1 MIRLDAT
8 TRKLQ
13 IVLAGAV
20 TTNQLAVM
28 VSYSDKTS
36 TTYNGGTQLATTN
49 DTTPVDICAAPA
61 ASTIRDIDNVNI
73 RNTDTA
79 AATVTVLYDNNGTDS
94 EIVEFD
100 LAVGDQAVYVH
111 GAGWQVIDYS
121 GALKTAGGGGGAG
134 SVTSQEMSVAD
145 AALSNRIT
153 SVANNVSALSNALSV
168 LSQTNSVDHAGLSN
182 RITSVAGLAG
192 GSVTSAELVQGL
204 SLVSVAARSAVDT
217 VSNAVSA
224 LSVAHQSLVDRVSA
238 NSGTGGG
245 GSVTSAE
252 LVQGLSLVSVAAQ
265 SAVNTV
271 SAAAADALSVAN
283 AASQKGSVLSVNLAS
298 VDARVTSVGNAVSVV
313 SQALSALSQ
322 ANSAAHVS
330 IDGRVTSVANAVSV
344 LSQALSALSN
354 ANSAAHVSID
364 GRVTSVA
371 NAVSV
376 VSQALSVLSQTNSVD
391 HAALSNRITS
401 VAGLAGGGSVTSTE
415 LSAAIAGQSV
425 RTDSVANAVSVVSQ
439 ALSVLSVAHQSLV
452 DRVSANS
459 GTGGAGSVTSAELV
473 QGLSLVSVAAA
484 SADATLSVRI
494 DSAFGATSNYAS
506 VASAAAVAAQ
516 SAANT
521 ASNYASVASN
531 AASVAVQAASTAS
544 VAAAALNY
552 QIRKVANVQSTAGS
566 ALVDISALVLTVA
579 AGDNLEIEGF
589 VYLSTSAA
597 TVGLR
602 MGWSVPPLSTPRM
615 GFFTRYSAGQS
626 AGIAGGGGLLQV
638 SGQSI
643 LMSITGTPGAGTP
656 YIVKVEAQMNV
667 ASAGTIRLMYAGIA
681 STAASPQHIMPGS
694 YLKAIKI

>member
-79 AATVTVLYDNNGTDS
+79 VATVTVLYDNNGTDS
-94 EIVEFD
+94 EIAEFD

-376 VSQALSVLSQTNSVD
+376 VSQALSVLS
-391 HAALSNRITS
+391 
-401 VAGLAGGGSVTSTE
+401 
-415 LSAAIAGQSV
+415 
-425 RTDSVANAVSVVSQ
+425 
-439 ALSVLSVAHQSLV
+439 VAHQSLV
-452 DRVSANS
+452 DRVSANSGTGGAGSVTSAELVQGLSLVSVAAASADTTLSTRIDSVVNRVSANS

-494 DSAFGATSNYAS
+494 DSAFGAASNYAS

-521 ASNYASVASN
+521 ASNYASVTSN
-531 AASVAVQAASTAS
+531 YASVVSNYASAVSATALLMQ
-544 VAAAALNY
+544 VP
-552 QIRKVANVQSTAGS
+552 QVRKVANVQSTAGS

-579 AGDNLEIEGF
+579 AGENWEINGMI
-589 VYLSTSAA
+589 YLSTSAT

-615 GFFTRYSAGQS
+615 GFMTRYSVGQS

-643 LMSITGTPGAGTP
+643 NMSITGTPGAGTP
-656 YIVKVEAQMNV
+656 YMVKVEAQMNV
-667 ASAGTIRLMYAGIA
+667 ASAGTIRLMYAGIL
-681 STAASPQHIMPGS
+681 STAASPIHIMPGS